1 MSQVEAPWFRS
12 PLFGLVAPSLGWAP
26 PLRYLLRRERVLK
39 LLRPLAPCRLLEVG
53 CGAGALLDELAY
65 KGHAA
70 TGLETSPR
78 AFALARAIAS
88 ATGGSQ
94 TLAMQPES
102 SWEEAGFDL
111 VCAFDVLE
119 HIADDAGA
127 LSLWLGWLRPGG
139 LVCLSV
145 PAHRSRWGAGDEW
158 AGHHRRYD
166 RRDLV
171 GLLDSHRLEVQ
182 HLECYGFPLANLTEW
197 LGSRTYRRL
206 MDERQRDVS
215 SAEASAESG
224 VERTDYLRLFRR
236 MDTLP
241 GRLALRCNFV
251 LQSLAAGTDLG
262 SGYLVL
268 ASRK

>member
-1 MSQVEAPWFRS
+1 MSQAEAPWFRS

-26 PLRYLLRRERVLK
+26 PLRYLLRRQRVMK
-39 LLRPLAPCRLLEVG
+39 LLGPIAPCRILEVG
-53 CGAGALLDELAY
+53 CGAGALLDEFALM
-65 KGHAA
+65 GHDS

-78 AFALARAIAS
+78 AVALARAIAGT
-88 ATGGSQ
+88 TGGRQ
-94 TLAMQPES
+94 ALATEPVPG
-102 SWEEAGFDL
+102 WEGAFDL

-119 HIADDAGA
+119 HVADDSAA
-127 LSLWLGWLRPGG
+127 LGLWLGWLRPGG
-139 LVCLSV
+139 HVCLSV

-171 GLLDSHRLEVQ
+171 DLLASHQLEIQ

-206 MDERQRDVS
+206 MQERRRAVT

-236 MDTLP
+236 MDTLA
-241 GRLALRCNFV
+241 GRLALRANFG
-251 LQSLAAGTDLG
+251 LQALAARTDLG

-268 ASRK
+268 ARRA

>member
-1 MSQVEAPWFRS
+1 MNQAGAPWFRS

-26 PLRYLLRRERVLK
+26 PLRYLLRRERVMK
-39 LLRPLAPCRLLEVG
+39 LLGPLAPCRLLEVG
-53 CGAGALLDELAY
+53 CGGGALLDEFAS
-65 KGHAA
+65 KGHAS

-78 AFALARAIAS
+78 AVALARAIAA
-88 ATGGSQ
+88 ATGGQQ
-94 TLAMQPES
+94 TLAAQPGPD
-102 SWEEAGFDL
+102 WTGAFDL

-119 HIADDAGA
+119 HVADDSAA
-127 LSLWLGWLRPGG
+127 LGQWLDWLRPDG

-171 GLLDSHRLEVQ
+171 DLLAAHRLEIQ

-206 MDERQRDVS
+206 MDERQRTVT

-236 MDTLP
+236 MDTMA
-241 GRLALRCNFV
+241 GRLALRANFA
-251 LQSLAAGTDLG
+251 LQSLAARTDLG

-268 ASRK
+268 ARRA

>member
-1 MSQVEAPWFRS
+1 MSPPEAPWFRS

-26 PLRYLLRRERVLK
+26 PLRYLLRRERILR
-39 LLRPLAPCRLLEVG
+39 LLGPMPPARLLEVG
-53 CGAGALLDELAY
+53 CGAGALLDEFAA
-65 KGHAA
+65 KGHAG

-78 AFALARAIAS
+78 AVALARAIAQ
-88 ATGGSQ
+88 ATGSGQ
-94 TLAMQPES
+94 TLVTEPGPD
-102 SWEEAGFDL
+102 WAGTFDL

-119 HIADDAGA
+119 HVADDAGA
-127 LSLWLGWLRPGG
+127 LAQWLAWLRPGG
-139 LVCLSV
+139 RVCLSV

-171 GLLDSHRLEVQ
+171 DLLAAHGLEIE

-206 MDERQRDVS
+206 MEERQRTVT

-224 VERTDYLRLFRR
+224 VERSDYLRLFRR
-236 MDTLP
+236 MDTLA
-241 GRLALRCNFV
+241 GRAALRCNFL

-268 ASRK
+268 ARRA

>member
-1 MSQVEAPWFRS
+1 MSQPEAPWFRS
-12 PLFGLVAPSLGWAP
+12 PLFGLVAPSMGWAP
-26 PLRYLLRRERVLK
+26 PLRYLLRRERVMK
-39 LLRPLAPCRLLEVG
+39 LLGPVAPCRLLEVG
-53 CGAGALLDELAY
+53 CGAGALLDELGFR
-65 KGHAA
+65 GHAS
-70 TGLETSPR
+70 TGLETSRR
-78 AFALARAIAS
+78 AVALARAIAS
-88 ATGGSQ
+88 ATGGKQ
-94 TLAMQPES
+94 TLVTQPAPD
-102 SWEEAGFDL
+102 WQGAFDL

-119 HIADDAGA
+119 HVEDDVSA
-127 LSLWLGWLRPGG
+127 LGQWLDWLRPDG

-171 GLLDSHRLEVQ
+171 DLLASHRLEVQ

-206 MDERQRDVS
+206 VEERRRIVS

-236 MDTLP
+236 MDTLA
-241 GRLALRCNFV
+241 GRLALRANFV
-251 LQSLAAGTDLG
+251 LQSLAARTDLG

-268 ASRK
+268 ARRA

>member
-1 MSQVEAPWFRS
+1 MIPAEAPWFRS

-26 PLRYLLRRERVLK
+26 PLRYLLRRQRIMK
-39 LLRPLAPCRLLEVG
+39 LLGPLAPCQLLEVG
-53 CGAGALLDELAY
+53 CGAGALLDEFATQ
-65 KGHAA
+65 GHQS

-78 AFALARAIAS
+78 AVALARAIGA
-88 ATGGSQ
+88 ATGGRQ
-94 TLAMQPES
+94 TLVTEPGPDWDA
-102 SWEEAGFDL
+102 AFDL
-111 VCAFDVLE
+111 LCAFDVLE
-119 HIADDAGA
+119 HVEDDAGA
-127 LSLWLGWLRPGG
+127 LNQWLSWLRPGG
-139 LVCLSV
+139 RLCLSV

-171 GLLDSHRLEVQ
+171 DLLASRQLEIE

-206 MDERQRDVS
+206 MEQRQGAVTIS
-215 SAEASAESG
+215 EASAESG

-236 MDTLP
+236 MDTP
-241 GRLALRCNFV
+241 AGRLALRTNFG
-251 LQSLAAGTDLG
+251 LQALAAGTDLG

-268 ASRK
+268 ARRT

>member
-1 MSQVEAPWFRS
+1 MKQAGAPWFHS

-26 PLRYLLRRERVLK
+26 PIRYLLRRERVTR
-39 LLRPLAPCRLLEVG
+39 LLWPLSPCRLLEVG
-53 CGAGALLDELAY
+53 CGSGALLDEFASR
-65 KGHAA
+65 GFAS

-78 AFALARAIAS
+78 AVALAKAIAA
-88 ATGGSQ
+88 ATGGLQ
-94 TLAMQPES
+94 TLATQPGPDWS
-102 SWEEAGFDL
+102 GAFDL

-119 HIADDAGA
+119 HVEDDVAA
-127 LSLWLGWLRPGG
+127 LGQWLEWLRPGG

-171 GLLDSHRLEVQ
+171 DLIAAHGLEIQ

-206 MDERQRDVS
+206 MDERQRTVT

-224 VERTDYLRLFRR
+224 VERTAYLRLFRR
-236 MDTLP
+236 MDTMA
-241 GRLALRCNFV
+241 GRLALRLNFL
-251 LQSLAAGTDLG
+251 LQSLAARTDFG

-268 ASRK
+268 ARRA

>member
-1 MSQVEAPWFRS
+1 MSQDEAQWFRS

-26 PLRYLLRRERVLK
+26 PLRYLLRRERVLR
-39 LLRPLAPCRLLEVG
+39 LLAPLAPCRLLEVG
-53 CGAGALLDELAY
+53 CGAGALLDELAF

-78 AFALARAIAS
+78 AFALASAIAS

-94 TLAMQPES
+94 TLVANPDPGWNAE
-102 SWEEAGFDL
+102 FDL

-119 HIADDAGA
+119 HLADDASA
-127 LSLWLGWLRPGG
+127 LYQWLGWLRPGG

-171 GLLDSHRLEVQ
+171 KLLDSHRLEVQ

-206 MDERQRDVS
+206 MEERRRELS

-241 GRLALRCNFV
+241 GRLALRSNF
-251 LQSLAAGTDLG
+251 LIQSLAAGTDLG

-268 ASRK
+268 ARRN